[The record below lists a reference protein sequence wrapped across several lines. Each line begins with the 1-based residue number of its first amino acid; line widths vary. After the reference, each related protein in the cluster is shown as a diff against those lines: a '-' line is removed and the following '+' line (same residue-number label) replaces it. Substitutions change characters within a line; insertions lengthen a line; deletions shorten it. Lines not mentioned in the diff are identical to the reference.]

1 MWQTV
6 ISSMKGGIFL
16 KKFNPRIIAIS
27 GFLIA
32 LNIVLSRFITIPGII
47 NFGGFPI
54 IFGGI
59 VFGPIVGGVIGTLGD
74 IVSFIV
80 KPTGPFMPHFVLTSA
95 LTGIIPGILMKV
107 LKAELPEFPF
117 WKILISILVG
127 QVTTSVLMVPY
138 FRNILFGHPFLLT
151 MSKAATKQ
159 AINIPVYS
167 ILIKGLV
174 ASLAKAGALKEE
186 C

>member
-1 MWQTV
+1 
-6 ISSMKGGIFL
+6 MKKIDT
-16 KKFNPRIIAIS
+16 KIIVIS

-32 LNIVLSRFITIPGII
+32 LNVVLSRIVTIPGVI

-54 IFGGI
+54 IFAG
-59 VFGPIVGGVIGTLGD
+59 VVYGPIVGGIVGAIGD

-80 KPTGPFMPHFVLTSA
+80 RPTGPFMPHFVLTSA

-107 LKAELPEFPF
+107 LKAELPKFPL
-117 WKILISILVG
+117 WKIFIAILVG

-138 FRNILFGHPFLLT
+138 FRNILFDHPFIIT
-151 MSKAATKQ
+151 MSKAASKQ

-174 ASLAKAGALKEE
+174 ESLARAGVLKENY
-186 C
+186 